1 MRYFGSSGFVKTLP
15 TMRRRSPADA
25 SAVAC
30 AATRAT
36 ASLSGAIAGS
46 SSSTAIAASRSC
58 FSFNMASRRRS
69 RSARIWRRMSS
80 VDEPPAPPARRA
92 AAAAAAPLAA
102 PPPARLDDDAFF
114 LAASASSAARRAFF
128 FSSSSALVP
137 SVLPWPLNFCVEFCG
152 CSVRSWGRRRCQR
165 WERRV
170 AAMGPSH
177 RHLISWGAKSRGEGL
192 GRDPARTLPNTA
204 SYIFLLSISRVV
216 DLLNLLHPVSSR
228 RGRRR
233 GWKPWRASRADSL
246 ATGDVRC

>member
-80 VDEPPAPPARRA
+80 VDEPPAPP
-92 AAAAAAPLAA
+92 
-102 PPPARLDDDAFF
+102 PPARLDDDAFF

-152 CSVRSWGRRRCQR
+152 CSVGGETAVS
-165 WERRV
+165 
-170 AAMGPSH
+170 AMGTSG
-177 RHLISWGAKSRGEGL
+177 RSDGTFALSSQLISCGAKSP
-192 GRDPARTLPNTA
+192 DPAGSGAHLAEDGLVHLLTVHIEAGTKTRVETLACRVGGDEDAGGNPA
-204 SYIFLLSISRVV
+204 ACLARGLSADGPFVV
-216 DLLNLLHPVSSR
+216 ELSAV
-228 RGRRR
+228 
-233 GWKPWRASRADSL
+233 
-246 ATGDVRC
+246 